1 MELGLLSPRMKAC
14 CFLGANGI
22 WGCLFCCVCNFDYC
36 FFYLGFMSS
45 SSAQLMCVHMCER
58 EYPAV
63 KGCTTVT
70 TDIWFCCE
78 IVFIFRQQ
86 IFDTEQENQ
95 ACCLTKQISA
105 ESDVVTHQQIIS
117 EPHPAVLLKNTVQDQ
132 SILLSVSF
140 VSLNKTKSCFI
151 RSASSQRATWWNTAA
166 RRMAMV

>member
-1 MELGLLSPRMKAC
+1 MA
-14 CFLGANGI
+14 F
-22 WGCLFCCVCNFDYC
+22 WGVSFAVCATLITA
-36 FFYLGFMSS
+36 FFTL
-45 SSAQLMCVHMCER
+45 ALCPAPPHNWMCVHMCER

-86 IFDTEQENQ
+86 ILDTEQENQ
-95 ACCLTKQISA
+95 VCYLTKQISA

-140 VSLNKTKSCFI
+140 VSLNKTESCFI

-166 RRMAMV
+166 RRMAMVWNEAVWRGH